1 MAFEIVRKDELA
13 RWGISEENVIIPTRK
28 TKDSAGYDIHIPNKY
43 IAGIVK
49 NEKSRFKIPTGIKCK
64 FPLSKD
70 KLYLQIS
77 LKSGFSVKY
86 PFMLTNGIGIIDA
99 DYYNN
104 PDNDGHIL
112 LSVYNYSDTWVSVPS
127 GTGIAQG
134 IFVNY
139 TTFGE
144 RIEEQRVG
152 GFGST
157 SK

>member
-1 MAFEIVRKDELA
+1 MAFEIVRKEELA

-28 TKDSAGYDIHIPNKY
+28 TKESAGYDIHIPNKY

-86 PFMLTNGIGIIDA
+86 PFMLTNGIGIIDS
-99 DYYNN
+99 DYYSI
-104 PDNDGHIL
+104 PDNGI
-112 LSVYNYSDTWVSVPS
+112 
-127 GTGIAQG
+127 GIAQG

-139 TTFGE
+139 LTFGE